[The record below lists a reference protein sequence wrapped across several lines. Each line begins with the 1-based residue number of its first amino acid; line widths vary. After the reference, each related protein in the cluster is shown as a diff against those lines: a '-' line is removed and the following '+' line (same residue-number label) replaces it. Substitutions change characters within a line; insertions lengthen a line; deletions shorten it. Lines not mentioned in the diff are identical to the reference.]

1 MKAPLHPNNKNC
13 ITWDRLINMYCN
25 WFSMLVMLMVRD
37 ALYRSHISIQI
48 PLAVQEEEVENEHLI
63 NIVREHRS

>member
-1 MKAPLHPNNKNC
+1 
-13 ITWDRLINMYCN
+13 
-25 WFSMLVMLMVRD
+25 MLVMLMVRD